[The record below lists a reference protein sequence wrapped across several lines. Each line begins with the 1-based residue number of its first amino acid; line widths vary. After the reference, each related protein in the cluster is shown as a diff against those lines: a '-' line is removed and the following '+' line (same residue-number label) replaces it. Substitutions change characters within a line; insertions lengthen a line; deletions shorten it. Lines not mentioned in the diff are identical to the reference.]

1 MTAVATEPP
10 RRRPAPPSRA
20 QLFRAALR
28 SEWTKLASVRST
40 MWSLLVTVAI
50 IVGLGALFCAAR
62 VSRWDHLDPGE
73 QIGFDPAGF
82 SLNGIFLA
90 QLAIGVLGVLVMSS
104 EYATGQIRATFGAI
118 PQRRLVLAAK
128 AVVFAVVV
136 VVVGLVACVSAFA
149 IGQAIFTAKHAGVSL
164 GDPGVA
170 RAVAGGAVYL
180 GLIGLMGLGL
190 AAILRRTAGAI
201 ATLVGVLLVLPILV
215 SFLPS
220 PWNDDITKY
229 LPGQAGSALFQVVQ
243 RDSNGLSTWAGFAVV
258 CAYAA
263 VALVVGAV
271 LVDRRDA

>member
-1 MTAVATEPP
+1 
-10 RRRPAPPSRA
+10 
-20 QLFRAALR
+20 
-28 SEWTKLASVRST
+28 
-40 MWSLLVTVAI
+40 
-50 IVGLGALFCAAR
+50 
-62 VSRWDHLDPGE
+62 
-73 QIGFDPAGF
+73 
-82 SLNGIFLA
+82 
-90 QLAIGVLGVLVMSS
+90 
-104 EYATGQIRATFGAI
+104 
-118 PQRRLVLAAK
+118 
-128 AVVFAVVV
+128 
-136 VVVGLVACVSAFA
+136 VSAFA

>member
-1 MTAVATEPP
+1 
-10 RRRPAPPSRA
+10 
-20 QLFRAALR
+20 
-28 SEWTKLASVRST
+28 
-40 MWSLLVTVAI
+40 
-50 IVGLGALFCAAR
+50 
-62 VSRWDHLDPGE
+62 
-73 QIGFDPAGF
+73 
-82 SLNGIFLA
+82 
-90 QLAIGVLGVLVMSS
+90 
-104 EYATGQIRATFGAI
+104 
-118 PQRRLVLAAK
+118 
-128 AVVFAVVV
+128 
-136 VVVGLVACVSAFA
+136 
-149 IGQAIFTAKHAGVSL
+149 
-164 GDPGVA
+164 
-170 RAVAGGAVYL
+170 
-180 GLIGLMGLGL
+180 MGLGL